1 MAMVD
6 HALAEPAAAWLLAF
20 SVAVLVVT
28 IIAVPWIVA
37 RMPADYFVRER
48 EILWQGAHPVVR
60 AVLHAAKNTLG
71 FLVLLAG
78 VAMLVLPGQGILTIL
93 VGLSLLEFPGKRSM
107 VMRILR
113 LPGLHRVV
121 KALRRRAGRPELI
134 LREGE

>member
-1 MAMVD
+1 MAMID

-20 SVAVLVVT
+20 SVAVLVLS

-48 EILWQGAHPVVR
+48 DTPWSSAHPVVR

-71 FLVLLAG
+71 FLLLLAG

-93 VGLSLLEFPGKRSM
+93 IGLSLVEFPRKRDLQ
-107 VMRILR
+107 MRLLR
-113 LPGLHRVV
+113 LPGVHRVV
-121 KALRRRAGRPELI
+121 KVLRRKAGRPDLI
-134 LREGE
+134 LND